1 MPPEQRPPEHVVVP
15 AAAARAVFASAPD
28 FVRPG
33 AAQRRPSVVV
43 PPESIVPP
51 LEDGERDVWLIEWQ
65 VAEDAFDV
73 AVGERVRWDVVDAD
87 ASRLDHLGGRRLVT
101 EERNTYSEELGAGPE
116 QPIAGV
122 VTRIDQVSVR
132 YGPSANG
139 SGQEPIPG
147 SAMQHAA
154 RALAPR
160 IPHEGTIV
168 GWVVRI
174 RVD

>member
-1 MPPEQRPPEHVVVP
+1 MLSDPRPTKHVVIP
-15 AAAARAVFASAPD
+15 AAARAVFAGAPG
-28 FVRPG
+28 FVDP
-33 AAQRRPSVVV
+33 AAERRSPHVVV
-43 PPESIVPP
+43 PPESVVPP
-51 LEDGERDVWLIEWQ
+51 LADGERDVWLIEWQ

-73 AVGERVRWDVVDAD
+73 AVDEHVEWGIVDAD
-87 ASRLDHLGGRRLVT
+87 PSRSGHFGGRRTVR
-101 EERNTYSEELGAGPE
+101 EERNTYSEDLGAGAE
-116 QPIAGV
+116 RPIAGTV
-122 VTRIDQVSVR
+122 ARIDQVSVR
-132 YGPSANG
+132 YGRSANS